1 MKTQN
6 SSKFALDTTNLVQI
20 ASSAL
25 IGILTIYASNTEAFN
40 SILAQYVSPEV
51 FTVATMVLSYAV
63 KKYLTD
69 YSK

>member
-1 MKTQN
+1 MQTQN
-6 SSKFALDTTNLVQI
+6 STKFALDTSNLVQI

-40 SILAQYVSPEV
+40 SILSRYVSPEV

-63 KKYLTD
+63 KKFITD